1 MSHLD
6 SHDQRI
12 GELPYRELTHPH
24 PPGVVGEMSF
34 LSIGGIC
41 DRSLEGTIV
50 YPDL

>member
-6 SHDQRI
+6 SHDLIESVNYPTGTNTSPSSR
-12 GELPYRELTHPH
+12 
-24 PPGVVGEMSF
+24 VVGEMSF